1 MYRIASLSTAT
12 LILLG
17 ELAAIALPQPDE
29 ATFERFVEW
38 RKLSENKELGDVD
51 ALTRYKAKLKANG
64 VSEAVLNVTARF
76 LFKRMM
82 QEEADLWNK
91 ILTNPNPGF
100 NTNEN
105 QLLADAIR
113 DRKPGR
119 ALDVDMGQGRN
130 AIFLAQKGWEVTGFD
145 IADKG
150 LALARRK
157 AEEAGV
163 RINTILTSDV
173 EFDFGKDQWDLI
185 AIIYPLEKRTIHR
198 ARDAL
203 KSGGIVVVEGFHS
216 DVAKAGIRWETN
228 ELLKALDGF
237 RVLRYEDAI
246 GVADFGKN
254 SVRLVKI
261 IAQKP

>member
-1 MYRIASLSTAT
+1 MDSIAK
-12 LILLG
+12 
-17 ELAAIALPQPDE
+17 
-29 ATFERFVEW
+29 V
-38 RKLSENKELGDVD
+38 
-51 ALTRYKAKLKANG
+51 
-64 VSEAVLNVTARF
+64 

-91 ILTNPNPGF
+91 LLTNPNPGF
-100 NTNEN
+100 NTSPN

-113 DRKPGR
+113 NRKPGR

-150 LALARRK
+150 LSLARQNAVK
-157 AEEAGV
+157 AGV
-163 RINTILTSDV
+163 KINTVLTSDV
-173 EFDFGKDQWDLI
+173 EFDFGKDYWDLI
-185 AIIYPLEKRTIHR
+185 AIIYPLEKRTVHR
-198 ARDAL
+198 AREAL

-216 DVAKAGIRWETN
+216 DVSKAGIRWETN

-237 RVLRYEDAI
+237 RVLRYEDALGI
-246 GVADFGKN
+246 ADFGKN

-261 IAQKP
+261 IAPKALIGQTIGREGLKTICLERTSTTSCTPSSLDVCPWRVEPLVVT